1 MGLASVLPRQTWL
14 RGPSDGISQS
24 DSQGRWGQL
33 SPCTVSVVC
42 VSVSL
47 CVCLCVLCVCV
58 FVCFGVGSPPLRL
71 RFPTPCRAQ
80 VLLYEVNDDFTDML
94 LGMAPWDGGVVW
106 LCVCVVACVWLC
118 LCVVVCVCVCVV
130 VCVWLCVCVCVC
142 VWLCVSVSLCLCV
155 LCVCV
160 CFGVGSP
167 PLRFPTPCRAQVLLY
182 EVNDDFTDML
192 LGMAPWDGGVVWLC
206 VCVCGFVWLCVCG
219 CVCVCVVVCVWFCV
233 VVCVWL
239 CVCVVVCVCVCGCV
253 CVWLCV
259 SVSLCVV
266 CVCVCVLVWV
276 LLPCGSPRLV
286 VLRCYSLR

>member
-58 FVCFGVGSPPLRL
+58 CVFVCFGVGSPPLRL

-106 LCVCVVACVWLC
+106 LCVCV
-118 LCVVVCVCVCVV
+118 CVV
-130 VCVWLCVCVCVC
+130 
-142 VWLCVSVSLCLCV
+142 
-155 LCVCV
+155 
-160 CFGVGSP
+160 
-167 PLRFPTPCRAQVLLY
+167 A
-182 EVNDDFTDML
+182 
-192 LGMAPWDGGVVWLC
+192 
-206 VCVCGFVWLCVCG
+206 CVCG
-219 CVCVCVVVCVWFCV
+219 CVIICLTIEIACMVGTTFRKHWPLFA
-233 VVCVWL
+233 
-239 CVCVVVCVCVCGCV
+239 GNNGDDNNE
-253 CVWLCV
+253 
-259 SVSLCVV
+259 SE
-266 CVCVCVLVWV
+266 
-276 LLPCGSPRLV
+276 
-286 VLRCYSLR
+286 